1 LILFD
6 ENSCPNKIKP
16 VGEYE
21 LTPERLEKRIFKA
34 TGQAI
39 TDFNMIE
46 EGDKIMVAV
55 SGGKDSW
62 VMLSVLNALR
72 GRAPVNFDIIAV
84 NLDQG
89 YEGFEVDV
97 IEDYLIKEKIPY
109 HMAEK
114 NINKIVQEKNS
125 GGNLVLFM

>member
-1 LILFD
+1 LKSEF
-6 ENSCPNKIKP
+6 
-16 VGEYE
+16 
-21 LTPERLEKRIFKA
+21 FKA

-89 YEGFEVDV
+89 YEGSKSMSSKTILSKKKFP
-97 IEDYLIKEKIPY
+97 ITWLRRTLTKSFRRKIPGALGALY
-109 HMAEK
+109 VADLDEELSTVWQK
-114 NINKIVQEKNS
+114 N
-125 GGNLVLFM
+125 